1 MTFVF
6 KAQNNV
12 ERMICD
18 TVRAIGGKVV
28 SHKGTVI
35 TAKWRSKRYL
45 TVFRKTFKFY
55 IGSDVVRVNY
65 GTYTGSN
72 GRGMITLS
80 HGKGGGIERLWMEF
94 VEQLLATYPGVDF
107 GIRGCPITL
116 DSIKILSNGI
126 EQVMTT
132 TAVTN
137 NHWFIPDMTYAVS
150 QSKSRFAKELLASAI
165 YSNGLLVDGVLIK
178 NSATYN
184 EIMASMSKYQK

>member
-12 ERMICD
+12 EQMICD

-28 SHKGTVI
+28 RHKGTVI

-45 TVFRKTFKFY
+45 TVFRKTFTFY

-65 GTYTGSN
+65 GSYTGGS
-72 GRGMITLS
+72 GRGLIVTEYRDV
-80 HGKGGGIERLWMEF
+80 GIIRLWTDF
-94 VEQLLATYPGVDF
+94 VNKLLSSYPNTDF
-107 GIRGCPITL
+107 GIKGCPITL

-132 TAVTN
+132 TAFTN
-137 NHWFIPDMTYAVS
+137 NHWFIPDMTYATSRSRS
-150 QSKSRFAKELLASAI
+150 QFSKELLASAV

>member
-12 ERMICD
+12 EQMICD

-80 HGKGGGIERLWMEF
+80 HGK
-94 VEQLLATYPGVDF
+94 A
-107 GIRGCPITL
+107 
-116 DSIKILSNGI
+116 
-126 EQVMTT
+126 
-132 TAVTN
+132 
-137 NHWFIPDMTYAVS
+137 AVS
-150 QSKSRFAKELLASAI
+150 SDCGWNLLNSCWLLIPESILVSEVVRLLLIVSKFSQMVSSR
-165 YSNGLLVDGVLIK
+165 
-178 NSATYN
+178 
-184 EIMASMSKYQK
+184 

>member
-12 ERMICD
+12 EQMICD

-65 GTYTGSN
+65 GSN

>member
-6 KAQNNV
+6 KAQDDIDK
-12 ERMICD
+12 MICN
-18 TVRAIGGKVV
+18 TVKAIGGKII
-28 SHKGTVI
+28 SHKGSVI
-35 TAKWRSKRYL
+35 TAKWRSKRFL

-55 IGSDVVRVNY
+55 IGNDVVRVNY
-65 GTYTGSN
+65 GTYTGNNS
-72 GRGMITLS
+72 GGMITIS
-80 HGKGGGIERLWMEF
+80 HGKGGGVERLWMEF
-94 VEQLLATYPGVDF
+94 VEKLLDTYPGVDF

-132 TAVTN
+132 TAFTN

-150 QSKSRFAKELLASAI
+150 KSKSRFAKELLASAI
-165 YSNGLLVDGVLIK
+165 YSNGMLMDGVLIK
-178 NSATYN
+178 DSAVYN

>member
-12 ERMICD
+12 EQMICD

-28 SHKGTVI
+28 RHKGTVV

-55 IGSDVVRVNY
+55 IGSDVVRV
-65 GTYTGSN
+65 TTGN
-72 GRGMITLS
+72 GNAGVIVVNR
-80 HGKGGGIERLWMEF
+80 KNGGGRERMWMDF
-94 VEQLLATYPGVDF
+94 VDKILALYPNADF

-132 TAVTN
+132 TALTN
-137 NHWFIPDMTYAVS
+137 NHWFIPDMTYATSRSRS
-150 QSKSRFAKELLASAI
+150 QFSKELLASAV

-178 NSATYN
+178 NSAAYN